1 MTFEA
6 FSTFGI
12 WTLGTLGVI
21 DLIAATTNAFNGAL
35 IARRPDHYRHFTI
48 AGVILLALAGGIGGG
63 VLRDVILNDIPA
75 PFVNPWYLIGSVLAA
90 ILAIVIDYKVGQKFR
105 SGIFQFMSAFSLPW
119 YAIVG
124 AQKTMDHHLG
134 YLAAIFVA
142 VIGTTGGRFIIDIA
156 CLVVPKQLVRGE
168 FFVLNPILTAC
179 VYILV
184 HVAAGLDV
192 IASTAIAVVFGFS
205 FRLLAQFR
213 GWEEWEPT
221 EPAQTG
227 VGEKAR
233 SVLGDDLAAEFKG
246 AP

>member
-6 FSTFGI
+6 FSSFGI
-12 WTLGTLGVI
+12 WTLGTLGAI

-48 AGVILLALAGGIGGG
+48 AGVILLALVGGIGGG
-63 VLRDVILNDIPA
+63 TMRDIILNDIPA
-75 PFVNPWYLIGSVLAA
+75 PFVNPWYLIGSTLAA
-90 ILAIVIDYKVGQKFR
+90 ILAIVLDYKIGQKFR

-124 AQKTMDHHLG
+124 AQKTLDHHLG
-134 YLAAIFVA
+134 YLAAIIVA
-142 VIGTTGGRFIIDIA
+142 VIATTGGRFIIDIA

-168 FFVLNPILTAC
+168 FFVLNPALTAC
-179 VYILV
+179 VYIIMHL
-184 HVAAGLDV
+184 AIGLDV
-192 IASTAIAVVFGFS
+192 IASTAVAFVFGFS

-221 EPAQTG
+221 EPAASAT
-227 VGEKAR
+227 GEKAR
-233 SVLGDDLAAEFKG
+233 SVLGEDLAAEFKG